1 MELQVNGQYD
11 SYMPGM
17 MFDEKLL
24 TEKSPLYDSRYRNII
39 LPLETIIELGGSKLP
54 ANLLEKLNYHLN
66 TITTHIE
73 SENKVMELTEFPQAM
88 KHQSDHLLLLA
99 YTTSLCYGFS
109 SDPGAKPNKWACVR
123 LLWLKHIQVHDRAL
137 EQFLTVQR

>member
-1 MELQVNGQYD
+1 MELQVNRQYD
-11 SYMPGM
+11 SYMLGM

-39 LPLETIIELGGSKLP
+39 LPLETIIELAGSKLP

-109 SDPGAKPNKWACVR
+109 SDPGAQPNKWACVR

>member
-39 LPLETIIELGGSKLP
+39 LPLETIIELSGSKSP
-54 ANLLEKLNYHLN
+54 TNLQEKLNCQLN
-66 TITTHIE
+66 TMTIHIE
-73 SENKVMELTEFPQAM
+73 SENKVMELTKFPQAM

-109 SDPGAKPNKWACVR
+109 ADPDTQQHKWACVR
-123 LLWLKHIQVHDRAL
+123 MLWLTHMQVHDHAL
-137 EQFLTVQR
+137 EQFLAFQA